1 MYRTSHRLATIVV
14 LGNLRELLCNTTY
27 NEQGFEQYLCEM
39 MPDNIKSD
47 DTGNV
52 TWVDERV
59 QGTVRSTFEQAQRE
73 QLALSERAR
82 MATSAKAA
90 SFPVE
95 AAAVS
100 PVPGNTNSSVSVTED
115 VSQTRASAAVIDS
128 DASVSVP
135 ENAQASAPASECAN
149 PSAADPVHVPL

>member
-1 MYRTSHRLATIVV
+1 MLEILCA
-14 LGNLRELLCNTTY
+14 LRCNTVY

-47 DTGNV
+47 DTGTV

-82 MATSAKAA
+82 MATSTKAA
-90 SFPVE
+90 SAPVA
-95 AAAVS
+95 AAAVN
-100 PVPGNTNSSVSVTED
+100 PVAGNNNGSFSVTED
-115 VSQTRASAAVIDS
+115 MSQTRLSAAVIVS
-128 DASVSVP
+128 DAAVSAP
-135 ENAQASAPASECAN
+135 ENAPATVPVPDCAGS
-149 PSAADPVHVPL
+149 SAADPVHVPL

>member
-1 MYRTSHRLATIVV
+1 MLEILCA
-14 LGNLRELLCNTTY
+14 LRCNTVY

-82 MATSAKAA
+82 MATSTKAA

-135 ENAQASAPASECAN
+135 ENAQASAPVSECAN